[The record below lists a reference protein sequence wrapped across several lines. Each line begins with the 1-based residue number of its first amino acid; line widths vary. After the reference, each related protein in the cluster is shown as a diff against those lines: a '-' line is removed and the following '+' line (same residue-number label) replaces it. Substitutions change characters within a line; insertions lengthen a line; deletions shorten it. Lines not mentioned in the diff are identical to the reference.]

1 MSSFAYGVMTRAR
14 NVAPAEES
22 KTTKPPGTSTYVDA
36 LAALVP
42 AEVLAA
48 HAVIL
53 QATTTTT
60 SGDDASATIEDPS
73 ALKWAFWGLLVV
85 SALLFV
91 LGLAARPKG
100 FGILRVAIPPLAFV
114 GWTMLVQPSAFDAVF
129 DLGSGARTT
138 IAVVA
143 SVVLT
148 AVAARLAKQADEAE
162 PRDPGA

>member
-1 MSSFAYGVMTRAR
+1 MSSFAYGVMTQAR
-14 NVAPAEES
+14 NRAPASESTEE
-22 KTTKPPGTSTYVDA
+22 KPPGTSTYVDA
-36 LAALVP
+36 LVALVP

-60 SGDDASATIEDPS
+60 SGDAASASIDDPT
-73 ALKWAFWGLLVV
+73 ALKWAFWALLVT

-91 LGLAARPKG
+91 LGLSAKPKG
-100 FGILRVAIPPLAFV
+100 LGILRVLIPPAAFV

-129 DLGSGARTT
+129 DAGSGARTT
-138 IAVVA
+138 IAVIGA
-143 SVVLT
+143 VVMT
-148 AVAARLAKQADEAE
+148 AVAARLAKTANEAG